1 MGEQVQEIVD
11 ADEAVAVKVGRVSGV
26 RSPGAEGPLVLESM
40 LCPFLGVAG
49 PRQAGFTLTELL
61 AVVLVLAVLAGFA
74 LPRFLDYRVQARRA
88 SMLAVM
94 GAVQEG
100 LALLQMQYATGDT
113 AGLPGDFNGDYYPD
127 NLGDVVRP
135 EPTLFDAV
143 LDTPIPHDDNGWKQY
158 MAAAW
163 PFAGTNYIYHY
174 DTNGDNPGTT
184 GEVLFSYNFIN
195 GSTQIFWIP

>member
-1 MGEQVQEIVD
+1 MTVTTSH
-11 ADEAVAVKVGRVSGV
+11 APMV
-26 RSPGAEGPLVLESM
+26 RDSMTPRRPL
-40 LCPFLGVAG
+40 AG
-49 PRQAGFTLTELL
+49 PRQAGFTLIELM
-61 AVVLVLAVLAGFA
+61 AVVLVLAVLAGVA
-74 LPRFLDYRVQARRA
+74 LPRFLDYRVESRRA

-158 MAAAW
+158 MGLPW
-163 PFAGTNYIYHY
+163 PHLSFNYIYHY
-174 DTNGDNPGTT
+174 DANGDDLGTS
-184 GEVLFSYNFIN
+184 GEVLLTYNYTS
-195 GSTQIFWIP
+195 GSLTVFWIP

>member
-1 MGEQVQEIVD
+1 MTPRRPL
-11 ADEAVAVKVGRVSGV
+11 AV
-26 RSPGAEGPLVLESM
+26 PL
-40 LCPFLGVAG
+40 
-49 PRQAGFTLTELL
+49 QAGFTLIELM
-61 AVVLVLAVLAGFA
+61 AVVLVLAVLAGVA
-74 LPRFLDYRVQARRA
+74 LPRFLDYRVEARRA

-100 LALLQMQYATGDT
+100 LALIQMQYATGET

-163 PFAGTNYIYHY
+163 PFAGTSYIYHY
-174 DTNGDNPGTT
+174 DT
-184 GEVLFSYNFIN
+184 N